1 MLKVVMRVIFQEE
14 KTVDERDANSTAS
27 KKYVSS
33 GFFFLP
39 LDKERFLT
47 IRK

>member
-33 GFFFLP
+33 GFFLP